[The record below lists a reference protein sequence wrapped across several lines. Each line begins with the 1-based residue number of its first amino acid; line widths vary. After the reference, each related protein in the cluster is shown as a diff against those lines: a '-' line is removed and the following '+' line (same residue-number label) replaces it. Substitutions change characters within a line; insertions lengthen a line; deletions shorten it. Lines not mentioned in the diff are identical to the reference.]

1 MKKILCLV
9 VMFLFVTIAGCS
21 RNSGNGIQVKGSD
34 TMVNLVQAWA
44 EEFDKEN
51 PGENI
56 SVTGGGSGTGISAFI
71 SHSCDIISASRKMTP
86 EEVSLAVKNGIT
98 PKEYV
103 VALDGIVVVVNPKN
117 SIGKLTMDQL
127 RDIFIGKIK
136 NWEEVGGKNKNI
148 VLLSREINSGTHVF
162 FKEHVIRKGNP
173 TGPEEFTSSCLLLP
187 SSQAIADEVSQNP
200 DAIGY
205 YGMGYISK
213 NQKIIAVAKNKGS
226 AYIEPSIETVR
237 KNIYP
242 ISRPLFLYTK
252 IDAKESIKKFIDF
265 AFSKM
270 GQEIVKK
277 TDFVPIVTIETVKK

>member
-1 MKKILCLV
+1 MKKCLCLV
-9 VMFLFVTIAGCS
+9 AICLFGIMAGCS
-21 RNSGNGIQVKGSD
+21 RNSGNSIQVKGSD
-34 TMVNLVQAWA
+34 TMVNLVQVWA

-56 SVTGGGSGTGISAFI
+56 SVTGGGSGTGISAFVNN
-71 SHSCDIISASRKMTP
+71 SCDIVSSSRKMTA
-86 EEVSLAVKNGIT
+86 EETALAVKNGIT
-98 PKEYV
+98 PKEYA
-103 VALDGIVVVVNPKN
+103 VALDGIVVVVNPNNPVK
-117 SIGKLTMDQL
+117 KLTLEQL
-127 RDIFIGKIK
+127 RDIFTGKIK
-136 NWEEVGGKNKNI
+136 NWKDVDGKDSNI

-162 FKEHVIRKGNP
+162 FKEHVLRKGNP
-173 TGPEEFTSSCLLLP
+173 KGPEEFASSCLLLP
-187 SSQAIADEVSQNP
+187 SSQAVADEVSQNS

-226 AYIEPSIETVR
+226 AYVEPSIETVQ

-252 IDAKESIKKFIDF
+252 VDAKESIRKFVDF
-265 AFSKM
+265 VFSKT

-277 TDFVPIVTIETVKK
+277 TDFVPIGTVKK